1 MVFNFIFNLKINI
14 TFKLVIFFNSAV
26 FSFIL
31 DLNKIYILFKSFKDI
46 LVSLILGFIYLGI
59 IFSFILYLII
69 VLFIIYSYKYS
80 FINTLIYYS
89 FFKLFN
95 SSLLSLYKIIPLVLI
110 YIYTILLNKK
120 IARLLYYINFI

>member
-110 YIYTILLNKK
+110 YIYIILLNKK